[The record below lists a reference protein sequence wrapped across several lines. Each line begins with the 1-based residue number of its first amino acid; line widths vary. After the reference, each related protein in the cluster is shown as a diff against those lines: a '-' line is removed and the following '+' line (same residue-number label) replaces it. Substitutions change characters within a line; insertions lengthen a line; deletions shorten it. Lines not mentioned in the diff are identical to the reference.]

1 MSFSKKDVLVI
12 FLVLLALAI
21 ASIPVQAAEND
32 ILDLDLADLMQIQIT
47 SAGRKAQN
55 LADVPAAV
63 YVIDQE
69 DIHNSGVTSIPEAL
83 RMVPGLQVARI
94 SSSKWAISSRGF
106 NGTFAT
112 KLLVQIDGRSVYTP
126 SFSGVYWDVQ
136 NVVLE
141 DVERIEVIRG
151 PGATLWGANAVN
163 GIINVITKQSSDTQ
177 GGLVSVGAGD
187 HETLM
192 ATARYGTQLND
203 NTYARFYLH
212 RHDQDS
218 YEFLADKTDG
228 VDDWNLSQG
237 GFRLDGDVG
246 LMDSWTFQGD
256 YYRNDTNQ
264 RNDSYWEWPS
274 LIPQQRQ
281 DSFKPEGFNFLGRW
295 THNYSDSS
303 SWSLQSYYDDYKRE
317 ELYAHQ
323 NYQIL
328 DIDFQHRFQPSSWH
342 DVVWGVGYR
351 LIKDE
356 FNNTDQITLSPD
368 KETTTIYSA
377 FAQDEI
383 NLVADHLWV
392 TIGSKFERND
402 YTGTEIQPSF
412 RLLWKPQA
420 KHSLWAGVS
429 RAMRTPSRL
438 EDSAQLTIGMLQLP
452 PPYPP
457 GIIVPIQ
464 LINKPDLKA
473 EELLAYEAGYRF
485 IASDNLTLDL
495 TLYYNSYEDLI
506 TYQTTA
512 TGLQFFN
519 GMEGHTY
526 GFELSSEWKPTSWLK
541 TELSY
546 SYISLNM
553 DNADSVD
560 SNLLPIIEKSSS
572 QNQLSVR
579 TNIAMRN
586 NLHLNL
592 WGRYVD
598 SIGTANALE
607 IGSGFGVDSYLELDA
622 NIIWQPREG
631 LKLMIAGQN
640 LLDNRHLEFV
650 SELFTSRIEIERS
663 IYAKLTWEF

>member
-1 MSFSKKDVLVI
+1 MSFSKKDVLAI
-12 FLVLLALAI
+12 FLVLLALAV

-69 DIHNSGVTSIPEAL
+69 DIHSSGVTSIPEAL

-94 SSSKWAISSRGF
+94 SSSKWAITSRGF

-112 KLLVQIDGRSVYTP
+112 KLLVQIDGRSVYIP

-163 GIINVITKQSSDTQ
+163 GIINIITKQSSSTQ
-177 GGLVSVGAGD
+177 GGLVSVGTGD

-228 VDDWNLSQG
+228 YDDWDMTQG
-237 GFRLDGDVG
+237 GFRFDGDVG
-246 LMDSWTFQGD
+246 LNDSWTFQGD

-264 RNDSYWEWPS
+264 RNDTYWAWPS

-281 DSFKPEGFNFLGRW
+281 DSFNPEGFNFLARW
-295 THNYSDSS
+295 THNYSDTS
-303 SWSLQSYYDDYKRE
+303 SWSLQSYYDDYNRE
-317 ELYAHQ
+317 EGYIHQ
-323 NYQIL
+323 DYRIL
-328 DIDFQHRFQPSSWH
+328 DIDFQHRFQPNSRH
-342 DVVWGVGYR
+342 DVVWGMGYR
-351 LIKDE
+351 LIRDE
-356 FNNTDQITLSPD
+356 FDNTDQITLSPD

-383 NLVADHLWV
+383 NLVADYLWL
-392 TIGSKFERND
+392 TIGSKLERND
-402 YTGTEIQPSF
+402 YTGTEIQPSL

-429 RAMRTPSRL
+429 RAMRTPSRA
-438 EDSAQLTIGMLQLP
+438 EDSSQVTIGMMQLP

-457 GIIVPIQ
+457 GIVVPLQVIS
-464 LINKPDLKA
+464 NPDLEA

-485 IASDNLTLDL
+485 KVSDNLSLDL
-495 TLYYNSYEDLI
+495 AVYYNCYKDLI

-526 GFELSSEWKPTSWLK
+526 GFELSAEWEPVSWLK
-541 TELSY
+541 SELSY
-546 SYISLNM
+546 SYINLNL
-553 DNADSVD
+553 DKADSVSYD
-560 SNLLPIIEKSSS
+560 LESIAENSSP
-572 QNQLSVR
+572 QHQLSMR
-579 TNIAMRN
+579 SNIALSN
-586 NLHLNL
+586 KLHLNL
-592 WGRYVD
+592 WAHYVD
-598 SIGTANALE
+598 KIKADTSAAIINELD
-607 IGSGFGVDSYLELDA
+607 IDSYFELDA

-631 LKLMIAGQN
+631 LELMIAGQN
-640 LLDNRHLEFV
+640 LLDNRHMEFV
-650 SELFTSRIEIERS
+650 QEQFTSPIEIERS

>member
-1 MSFSKKDVLVI
+1 Q
-12 FLVLLALAI
+12 
-21 ASIPVQAAEND
+21 ASENEM
-32 ILDLDLADLMQIQIT
+32 LDLDLESLMQIQIT

-55 LADVPAAV
+55 LSDVPAAV

-83 RMVPGLQVARI
+83 RMVPGLQIARI
-94 SSSKWAISSRGF
+94 SSSKWAITSRGF
-106 NGTFAT
+106 NGTYAT

-141 DVERIEVIRG
+141 DVDRIEVIRG

-177 GGLVSVGAGD
+177 GALVSVGAGD
-187 HETLM
+187 HERLM
-192 ATARYGTQLND
+192 ATARYGTQLNE
-203 NTYARFYLH
+203 NTYARIYLQ

-218 YEFLADKTDG
+218 YEFLDDKTDG
-228 VDDWNLSQG
+228 YDDWNLTQG
-237 GFRLDGDVG
+237 GFRFDGDIN
-246 LMDSWTFQGD
+246 LKDSWTFQGD
-256 YYRNDTNQ
+256 YYRNETNQ
-264 RNDSYWEWPS
+264 RNDTYWEWPS
-274 LIPQQRQ
+274 LSPLQRE
-281 DSFKPEGFNFLGRW
+281 DSFNPEGFNFLGRW
-295 THNYSDSS
+295 THNYSDTS

-317 ELYAHQ
+317 EGFVHQ
-323 NYQIL
+323 DHRIL
-328 DIDFQHRFQPSSWH
+328 DVDFQHRFQPVSRH
-342 DVVWGVGYR
+342 DVVWGMGYR
-351 LIKDE
+351 LIKDG
-356 FNNTDQITLSPD
+356 FGNTDQVMLSPE

-377 FAQDEI
+377 FAQNEI
-383 NLVADHLWV
+383 NLVADYLWL
-392 TIGSKFERND
+392 TIGSKIERND

-429 RAMRTPSRL
+429 RAMRTPSRA
-438 EDSAQLTIGMLQLP
+438 EDSAQITIGMIQIQTQLP

-457 GIIVPIQ
+457 EIVVPLQ
-464 LINKPDLKA
+464 VINNPDLEA

-485 IASDNLTLDL
+485 KASNNLSLDL
-495 TLYYNSYEDLI
+495 ALYYNSYKDLV
-506 TYQTTA
+506 TYQSTA

-526 GFELSSEWKPTSWLK
+526 GFELSAEWTPVSWLK
-541 TELSY
+541 NELSY
-546 SYISLNM
+546 GYISL
-553 DNADSVD
+553 DIDKADSVD
-560 SNLLPIIEKSSS
+560 SNLQIVAEKSSP
-572 QNQLSVR
+572 QHQLSVR
-579 TNIAMRN
+579 SNIAMRN

-598 SIGTANALE
+598 NVDAASTVALM
-607 IGSGFGVDSYLELDA
+607 SGLEVDSYFELDA
-622 NIIWQPREG
+622 NIVWQPREG
-631 LKLMIAGQN
+631 LELMIAGQN

-650 SELFTSRIEIERS
+650 QEQFTSPIEIERS